1 MGLHPEMLG
10 PQSQRRYRGDNGLIE
25 GDGQT
30 ICECGCGE
38 IVPKGC
44 TLIIRE
50 NGDTIALD
58 HLPYDE

>member
-10 PQSQRRYRGDNGLIE
+10 PHSQRPVRAERGLIE
-25 GDGQT
+25 ADGQT
-30 ICECGCGE
+30 ICECGRGQ

-58 HLPYDE
+58 CLRYDE

>member
-10 PQSQRRYRGDNGLIE
+10 PQRQRDSGLIE
-25 GDGQT
+25 ADGAT
-30 ICECGCGE
+30 KCECGCGE
-38 IVPKGC
+38 IIPKGC

-58 HLPYDE
+58 CLRYDE